1 MTLGPP
7 RPFRERDG
15 VAEAFELG
23 DEASGQAF
31 GVAAGEVVGAEVS
44 VGLAGGEHVPDR
56 ADPGVLDGAECALV
70 PAARL
75 QAPVWASRQWRLT
88 RIAATAASSSAKSR
102 KLSSS
107 QDGGYG
113 GIGVVICRDAN
124 AAAVEAA
131 RQGVRAHPAG
141 HIAQRLV
148 CMSTRPTVIAG
159 RPARRRV
166 DLRPYVFL
174 GADGQ
179 VHVMPGG
186 VTHVALQDGALIV
199 NAPRMEEPRTP
210 GSCAEGSAHS
220 GMPLRFARLAALEGR
235 AERFG
240 ELLHVVLPRPSS
252 PLT

>member
-1 MTLGPP
+1 VALDADRGHGGLLE
-7 RPFRERDG
+7 RE
-15 VAEAFELG
+15 VEEL
-23 DEASGQAF
+23 
-31 GVAAGEVVGAEVS
+31 VIK
-44 VGLAGGEHVPDR
+44 
-56 ADPGVLDGAECALV
+56 PG
-70 PAARL
+70 R
-75 QAPVWASRQWRLT
+75 
-88 RIAATAASSSAKSR
+88 
-102 KLSSS
+102 
-107 QDGGYG
+107 GYG

-148 CMSTRPTVIAG
+148 CLSTRPTVIEG

-179 VHVMPGG
+179 VNVMPGG

-235 AERFG
+235 ARSG
-240 ELLHVVLPRPSS
+240 SASCSTSS
-252 PLT
+252 YRGRRHADLSEEQRLVRRSIRAAATR